1 MNDDKRTVR
10 VTIFGED
17 YNIRSEMGEKYTL
30 ACARHVDDAI
40 QEVHVRGHV
49 SQRDKA
55 AILAALQITD
65 ELFRG
70 RSTQLTQSR
79 SVLDRAAGLSA
90 RIEDVL
96 SGGDGAP
103 RPAE

>member
-1 MNDDKRTVR
+1 MTDDKQTVR
-10 VTIFGED
+10 VSIFGED
-17 YNIRSEMGEKYTL
+17 YNIRSEMGENYTL

-70 RSTQLTQSR
+70 RASQVNQSQ
-79 SVLDRAAGLSA
+79 SVLDRASDLRA
-90 RIEDVL
+90 RIEGVL
-96 SGGDGAP
+96 AGGEVP
-103 RPAE
+103 PPATD

>member
-1 MNDDKRTVR
+1 MSDDKRTVR
-10 VTIFGED
+10 VSIFGED

-70 RSTQLTQSR
+70 RSSQLTQSR
-79 SVLDRAAGLSA
+79 SVMDRATSLTA

-96 SGGDGAP
+96 AGGDGKGTTAD
-103 RPAE
+103 